1 MKLANCLGYGLTLA
15 CLMPA
20 CLMLVGCV
28 ETRFESP
35 LGDNIETCDARWKG
49 LWNGMDDE
57 LAKKGEAITAFHVND
72 DCEFT
77 VLDQPEARGVLKRVH
92 VPINYV
98 HAGGNDYI
106 VVADVSIKSLAK
118 LAPPYAITPAPEKA
132 YFFARYRVHGDRID
146 VYQADSA
153 RVAKLIVDGKVD
165 GTVNKT
171 QNELHAFVR
180 GSRAQML
187 DLVRN
192 ESLFEAKPS
201 LQLVR
206 SKQTLGEF
214 EDSVQHAAAGKK
226 P

>member
-1 MKLANCLGYGLTLA
+1 MKLASCLGYGLTLA

-20 CLMLVGCV
+20 CLILGGCV

-57 LAKKGEAITAFHVND
+57 LAKKGEEITAFHVND

-77 VLDQPEARGVLKRVH
+77 VLDQPEARGALKRVH

-106 VVADVSIKSLAK
+106 VVADTSIKSLTK
-118 LAPPYAITPAPEKA
+118 LAPPYAITPPPEKA

-153 RVAKLIVDGKVD
+153 RVAKLIIDGKVD

-187 DLVRN
+187 DLVGK

-214 EDSVQHAAAGKK
+214 EDSVQRSAAARK